1 MNVRARPA
9 TRLLAACLAAAG
21 VALAAGCAAAP
32 PGADHNSPAVGPVR
46 IGAAGMKNFAP
57 FPVPAVYQGKFNLVY
72 QEIQKAKTGTSKRNF
87 RVILRSDMVFW
98 LNCIGKGKAQLAS
111 PGIGLKWDMP
121 CGDGTS
127 PGGIN
132 FTPKAAAVGHGDDI
146 LVTVTHGSRW
156 EVRIDG
162 IARKGIAPQAAKIPP
177 RPTPSAS

>member
-1 MNVRARPA
+1 MNVRVRPA
-9 TRLLAACLAAAG
+9 SRLTGACLAAAG

-32 PGADHNSPAVGPVR
+32 AGATSDSPAIGPVR
-46 IGAAGMKNFAP
+46 IGSGAKNFAP
-57 FPVPAVYQGKFNLVY
+57 FPVPAVYQGKDNNVY
-72 QEIQKAKTGTSKRNF
+72 QEIQKAKTGSTKRNF

-98 LNCIGKGKAQLAS
+98 VNCIGTGKAQIAS
-111 PGIGLKWDMP
+111 PAIGLKWDIA

-132 FTPKAAAVGHGDDI
+132 FTPKSSAVGHGDDI

-162 IARKGIAPQAAKIPP
+162 IAPKGVAPKAPTVPA
-177 RPTPSAS
+177 RPTGSAS